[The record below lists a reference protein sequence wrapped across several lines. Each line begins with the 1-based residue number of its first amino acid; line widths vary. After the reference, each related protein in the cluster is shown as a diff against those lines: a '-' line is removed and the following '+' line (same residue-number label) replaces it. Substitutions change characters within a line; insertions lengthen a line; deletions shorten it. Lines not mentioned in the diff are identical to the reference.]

1 MEGFSVF
8 AGFCKC
14 FEWKNRRETRFRAPQ
29 AQIFSPAA
37 LKNRIF
43 GLFLIIL
50 KIDFLRKPLFL
61 RKPPPFS
68 SKSGKGGAFLTG
80 IPLMVGN
87 FGPQWF

>member
-1 MEGFSVF
+1 MPAAGEKKLEGFSVF

-61 RKPPPFS
+61 RKPPLLVPNLER
-68 SKSGKGGAFLTG
+68 GGAFLK
-80 IPLMVGN
+80 IEVIS
-87 FGPQWF
+87 